1 MRKSGCKAHKHLP
14 PVQAPKAFL
23 VILSPASENTSQQP
37 GFYYPGPIFKTV
49 SLKEMHSHVHNTR
62 LLASGLETKKQ
73 ENIMTVFVILSAV
86 FRHRYL
92 SLKHSPCI
100 LPVHFYLRCNGK
112 SYGGWGGDRSCGR
125 KPVQTH
131 WARKKGVSVVKVQ
144 FNVLPC
150 RMLSEFLPRP
160 CCDWLDTADAV

>member
-37 GFYYPGPIFKTV
+37 GFYYPGPIFNTLP
-49 SLKEMHSHVHNTR
+49 LKEMHSRVHNTG

-73 ENIMTVFVILSAV
+73 ENIMFVFIVLSAV
-86 FRHRYL
+86 FPPFYL
-92 SLKHSPCI
+92 SLRHLPCI
-100 LPVHFYLRCNGK
+100 LPVQFYLRCNEE
-112 SYGGWGGDRSCGR
+112 SHGGWGGGWSCGR

-131 WARKKGVSVVKVQ
+131 WARKKGVSVVKVP
-144 FNVLPC
+144 FNVLPYQ
-150 RMLSEFLPRP
+150 MLS
-160 CCDWLDTADAV
+160 